1 MMATITYYS
10 ALTVLCVLSTP
21 GFHSKKLNNLLVMV
35 DVLTAGNTG
44 LIFNT
49 LLYLFTFVLC

>member
-10 ALTVLCVLSTP
+10 ALTVPCVLPTP
-21 GFHSKKLNNLLVMV
+21 GFHSKKVNNLLVM
-35 DVLTAGNTG
+35 AGNTG

-49 LLYLFTFVLC
+49 LLLLFMFILC